1 MGSGGNDPVNDRQR
15 ALCERALKAWGVQ
28 AQLDMMIEEMAELT
42 KAIIKYRRGIGDK
55 LDLLREGVD
64 VQLMTMQLE
73 TMFPPSDWEFEL
85 IQKLARVQDRLDKPG
100 TSRRG
105 SAT

>member
-1 MGSGGNDPVNDRQR
+1 MNDRQR
-15 ALCERALKAWGVQ
+15 ALCEKALKAWGVQ

-85 IQKLARVQDRLDKPG
+85 IQKLARVQDRLEK
-100 TSRRG
+100 RG
-105 SAT
+105 GS

>member
-1 MGSGGNDPVNDRQR
+1 MNDRQR

-64 VQLMTMQLE
+64 VQIMVMQLE
-73 TMFPPSDWEFEL
+73 TIFPPSDWEFEL
-85 IQKLARVQDRLDKPG
+85 IQKLARVQDRLEK
-100 TSRRG
+100 REG
-105 SAT
+105 S

>member
-1 MGSGGNDPVNDRQR
+1 MNDRQR

-85 IQKLARVQDRLDKPG
+85 IQKLARVHDRLDKPG
-100 TSRRG
+100 TSR
-105 SAT
+105 